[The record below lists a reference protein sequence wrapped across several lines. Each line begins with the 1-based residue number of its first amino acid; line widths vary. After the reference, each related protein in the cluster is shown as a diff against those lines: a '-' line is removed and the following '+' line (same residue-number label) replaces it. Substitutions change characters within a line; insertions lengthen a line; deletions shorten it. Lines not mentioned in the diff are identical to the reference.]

1 MKLEIKLNQEQFD
14 LLVTALVQIA
24 QNSVKMAEAWAPKEE
39 PINME
44 LLPETSLE
52 KPEIPTI
59 GRYDYCTDT
68 YIFSKV
74 FGKTPGRYR
83 GYKTNLLHIAAKF
96 CGVKLISRNGSWQV
110 RREDADKVI
119 EYMRK
124 HRED

>member
-24 QNSVKMAEAWAPKEE
+24 QNTVKMADAWMPNGEPETPKEN
-39 PINME
+39 PKT
-44 LLPETSLE
+44 PKE
-52 KPEIPTI
+52 KPEVQTI
-59 GRYDYCTDT
+59 GKYDYCTDT

-74 FGKTPGRYR
+74 FGKNPGPYR

-96 CGVKLISRNGSWQV
+96 CGAKIISRNGSWQV